1 MGIIWKSPNTIVGSV
16 ARGNN
21 YYERPGI
28 VNDIW
33 NDLEKGNY
41 ILIAAPRRVGKT
53 SVMTHMI
60 ENQREG
66 YKLVFEN
73 VQGNKSETEFYKTL
87 YRLILKCLTKSK
99 QAKKWVEGYLKTKTI
114 TEASLEGNFKI
125 SNLELDYLNEI
136 NDIIPQIDTDGEI
149 IVLLIDELPEV
160 LFNLHKK
167 GKAEEAMSILKNLR
181 RWRQDIQFQK
191 LRFVLA
197 GSIGIHYVVN
207 AIEGRTSDLNDLK
220 SVYCNPLEPHETD
233 SYFDWATK
241 NATVQYSE
249 PLRRYL
255 LDKIQYYVPYFFNI
269 MLDAIDNNA
278 RRSGNPNITEQD
290 IDTAFNSV
298 IKKND
303 HFADWKRRL
312 KDYMPRED
320 FEFVNEL
327 LTHIAHKGDIS
338 VQDIYDKAI
347 RHDKSTDFMDF
358 IFNLEHDGY
367 VTEHEQKYTFISPF
381 LKEFWKQNNP
391 IYNG

>member
-1 MGIIWKSPNTIVGSV
+1 MSENWKSPNTVVGSV

-21 YYERPGI
+21 YFERQEI
-28 VNDIW
+28 IDNIW
-33 NDLEKGNY
+33 REIEKDNY

-53 SVMTHMI
+53 SVMIHMV
-60 ENQREG
+60 ENSKEG
-66 YKLVFEN
+66 YKLIFEN

-87 YRLILKCLTKSK
+87 YRLILSCLTKGK
-99 QAKKWVEGYLKTKTI
+99 QAKKWIEGYLKTKSI
-114 TEASLEGNFKI
+114 TEVSLEGTFKI
-125 SNLELDYLNEI
+125 SNHELNYLNEI
-136 NDIIPQIDTDGEI
+136 NDIIPQIDNEGET

-220 SVYCNPLEPHETD
+220 PVYCNPIEPHETND
-233 SYFDWATK
+233 YFDWATK
-241 NATVQYSE
+241 NATVQYDE
-249 PLRRYL
+249 PLRNYF

-269 MLDAIDNNA
+269 MLDEIDSKARKSNN
-278 RRSGNPNITEQD
+278 PIVTEQD
-290 IDTAFNSV
+290 IDTAFYAV
-298 IKKND
+298 IKNND
-303 HFADWKRRL
+303 HFVDWKRRL
-312 KDYMPRED
+312 KDYMPGDD

-327 LTHIAHKGDIS
+327 LTHIAHKGNIS
-338 VQDIYDKAI
+338 VQEIYDKAQ
-347 RHDKSTDFMDF
+347 RHNKSTDYMDF

-367 VTEHEQKYTFISPF
+367 ITKKEHQYIFISPF

>member
-1 MGIIWKSPNTIVGSV
+1 MV
-16 ARGNN
+16 
-21 YYERPGI
+21 
-28 VNDIW
+28 
-33 NDLEKGNY
+33 
-41 ILIAAPRRVGKT
+41 
-53 SVMTHMI
+53 
-60 ENQREG
+60 ENSKEG
-66 YKLVFEN
+66 YKLIFEN

-87 YRLILKCLTKSK
+87 YRLILSCLTKGK
-99 QAKKWVEGYLKTKTI
+99 QAKKWIEGYLKTKSI
-114 TEASLEGNFKI
+114 TEVSLEGTFKI
-125 SNLELDYLNEI
+125 SNHELNYLNEI
-136 NDIIPQIDTDGEI
+136 NDIIPQIDNEGET

-220 SVYCNPLEPHETD
+220 PVYCNPIEPHETND
-233 SYFDWATK
+233 YFDWATK
-241 NATVQYSE
+241 NATVQYDE
-249 PLRRYL
+249 PLRNYF

-269 MLDAIDNNA
+269 MLDEIDSKARKSNN
-278 RRSGNPNITEQD
+278 PIVTEQD
-290 IDTAFNSV
+290 IDTAFYAV
-298 IKKND
+298 IKNND
-303 HFADWKRRL
+303 HFVDWKRRL
-312 KDYMPRED
+312 KDYMPGDD

-327 LTHIAHKGDIS
+327 LTHIAHKGNIY
-338 VQDIYDKAI
+338 VQEIYDKAQ
-347 RHDKSTDFMDF
+347 RHNKSTDYMDF

-367 VTEHEQKYTFISPF
+367 ITKKEHQYIFISPF

>member
-1 MGIIWKSPNTIVGSV
+1 METIWKSPITIIGSV

-21 YYERPGI
+21 YYERPQI

-60 ENQREG
+60 ENPKEG

-73 VQGNKSETEFYKTL
+73 VQGNKSETEFYKAL
-87 YRLILKCLTKSK
+87 YRLILSCLTKSN
-99 QAKKWVEGYLKTKTI
+99 QAKRWVVDYLKTKSI
-114 TEASLEGNFKI
+114 TEASIDGNIKI
-125 SNLELDYLNEI
+125 SNRELDYLNEI
-136 NDIIPQIDTDGEI
+136 NEVIPLIEKDGET
-149 IVLLIDELPEV
+149 IVLFIDELPEV

-207 AIEGRTSDLNDLK
+207 AIEGRTSDINDLK
-220 SVYCNPLEPHETD
+220 PVYCNPIEPHETND
-233 SYFDWATK
+233 YFDWATK
-241 NATVQYSE
+241 NATVQYDE
-249 PLRRYL
+249 PLRKYF

-269 MLDAIDNNA
+269 MLDEIDSKARKSNN
-278 RRSGNPNITEQD
+278 PIITEQD
-290 IDTAFNSV
+290 IDTAFYAV
-298 IKKND
+298 IKNND

-312 KDYMPRED
+312 KDYMPGDD

-327 LTHIAHKGDIS
+327 LTHIAHKGNIS
-338 VQDIYDKAI
+338 VQEIYDKAQKY
-347 RHDKSTDFMDF
+347 DKSTDYMDF
-358 IFNLEHDGY
+358 IINLEHDGY
-367 VTEHEQKYTFISPF
+367 ITEQDRKYTFISPF
-381 LKEFWKQNNP
+381 LKEFWFKNNP